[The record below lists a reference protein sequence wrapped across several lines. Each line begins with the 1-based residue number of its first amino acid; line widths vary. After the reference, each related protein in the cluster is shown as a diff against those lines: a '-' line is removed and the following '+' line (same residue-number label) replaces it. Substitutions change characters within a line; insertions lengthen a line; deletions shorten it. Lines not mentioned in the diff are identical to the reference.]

1 MIRRPKTSIFL
12 VGTLSTSMSQLTRDT
27 LLNQDLYH
35 TLCII
40 TYQQRPG
47 IIKGRADLH
56 PAIAVTI
63 LLPYVSQ
70 HHLKYNNRVT
80 NM

>member
-12 VGTLSTSMSQLTRDT
+12 VGRLSTSMGQLTRDS
-27 LLNQDLYH
+27 LLKKGLYH

-40 TYQQRPG
+40 TYEQIPG
-47 IIKGRADLH
+47 VIKAGKDLH
-56 PAIAVTI
+56 PAIAATI

-70 HHLKYNNRVT
+70 HHLKYNNRIT
-80 NM
+80 DM